1 MKRIKLLGLIL
12 PILFFTACG
21 NQGKVA
27 KPLDSSSSVSS
38 KKSSSNS
45 STFYRSQ
52 ETSSDSVSPSSNA
65 SKSQE
70 GPQVQETEEGDL
82 QLKHRLEV
90 PMQVQRAW
98 NTCAPTTVSMMLAC
112 RGIDISQEQLAEEMG
127 TDANFG
133 THNANA
139 IQVLNQ
145 HLFGYPEPTD
155 GQAGYRLETV
165 KSSSSNSIDM
175 RLFKERLKKN
185 IDAGYPL
192 YYTFDNSKMYP
203 GRSGE
208 HNVIGIGY
216 ELNSDASDIIGVYY
230 IDPSY
235 TVQDPVYGGLK
246 KVTPQ
251 ELLTAMLTC
260 QEPNYAW

>member
-1 MKRIKLLGLIL
+1 MKCIKLLSLIL
-12 PILFFTACG
+12 AILFFTACG

-45 STFYRSQ
+45 YTFYRSQ
-52 ETSSDSVSPSSNA
+52 ETSSDSVSSSSSA

-70 GPQVQETEEGDL
+70 GPQVRETEEGV

-145 HLFGYPEPTD
+145 HLFGYPAPTD

-251 ELLTAMLTC
+251 ELLAAMLTC

>member
-1 MKRIKLLGLIL
+1 
-12 PILFFTACG
+12 
-21 NQGKVA
+21 
-27 KPLDSSSSVSS
+27 
-38 KKSSSNS
+38 
-45 STFYRSQ
+45 
-52 ETSSDSVSPSSNA
+52 
-65 SKSQE
+65 
-70 GPQVQETEEGDL
+70 
-82 QLKHRLEV
+82 
-90 PMQVQRAW
+90 MQVQRAW

-127 TDANFG
+127 TDAHFG

-165 KSSSSNSIDM
+165 RSSSSNSIDM

-185 IDAGYPL
+185 IDVGYPL

-251 ELLTAMLTC
+251 ELLAAMLTC

>member
-12 PILFFTACG
+12 AILFFTACG

-27 KPLDSSSSVSS
+27 KPLDSSSSITS
-38 KKSSSNS
+38 KQSSSNS
-45 STFYRSQ
+45 TTFYSSKG
-52 ETSSDSVSPSSNA
+52 TSSDNGSFSSSA
-65 SKSQE
+65 SGSQE
-70 GPQVQETEEGDL
+70 EAPVQETEKAL

-112 RGIDISQEQLAEEMG
+112 RGINISQEQLAEEMG
-127 TDANFG
+127 TDAHFG

-145 HLFGYPEPTD
+145 HLFGYPAPTD

-165 KSSSSNSIDM
+165 KSSSPNSTDM

-192 YYTFDNSKMYP
+192 YYTFDNSIMYP

>member
-1 MKRIKLLGLIL
+1 MKCIKLLSLMFA
-12 PILFFTACG
+12 ILFFTACA
-21 NQGKVA
+21 NQRKVA

-45 STFYRSQ
+45 STFYRSK
-52 ETSSDSVSPSSNA
+52 ETSSDNGSSSSSA
-65 SKSQE
+65 SESQE
-70 GPQVQETEEGDL
+70 MPQVQ
-82 QLKHRLEV
+82 RLEV

-165 KSSSSNSIDM
+165 RSSSPNSIDM

-216 ELNSDASDIIGVYY
+216 ELNSDASDIIGVY
-230 IDPSY
+230 
-235 TVQDPVYGGLK
+235 
-246 KVTPQ
+246 
-251 ELLTAMLTC
+251 
-260 QEPNYAW
+260 

>member
-1 MKRIKLLGLIL
+1 MKCIKLLSLIL
-12 PILFFTACG
+12 AILFFTACG

-38 KKSSSNS
+38 KKFSSNS
-45 STFYRSQ
+45 STFYSSK
-52 ETSSDSVSPSSNA
+52 ETSSDSVSSSSSA

-70 GPQVQETEEGDL
+70 GPQVRETEEGV

-127 TDANFG
+127 TDAHFG

-145 HLFGYPEPTD
+145 HLFGYPAPTD

-165 KSSSSNSIDM
+165 KSSLPNSIDM

-251 ELLTAMLTC
+251 ELLAAMLTC

>member
-1 MKRIKLLGLIL
+1 MKCTKLLSLIL
-12 PILFFTACG
+12 AILFFTACG

-52 ETSSDSVSPSSNA
+52 ETSSDNGSSSSSA
-65 SKSQE
+65 SGSQE
-70 GPQVQETEEGDL
+70 IPQVQETEKAL

-98 NTCAPTTVSMMLAC
+98 NTCAPTTVSIMLAC

-127 TDANFG
+127 TDAHFG

-145 HLFGYPEPTD
+145 HLFGYPAPTG

-185 IDAGYPL
+185 IDTGYPL

-203 GRSGE
+203 ERSGE

-251 ELLTAMLTC
+251 ELLAAMLTC

>member
-1 MKRIKLLGLIL
+1 MKRIKLLGLISA
-12 PILFFTACG
+12 ILFFTACG

-27 KPLDSSSSVSS
+27 KPLDSSSSITS
-38 KKSSSNS
+38 KQSSSNS
-45 STFYRSQ
+45 TTFYSSK
-52 ETSSDSVSPSSNA
+52 ETSSDNGSFSSSA
-65 SKSQE
+65 SGSQE
-70 GPQVQETEEGDL
+70 ESQVQETEKAL

-251 ELLTAMLTC
+251 ELLAAMLTC